1 MDLVLKKVTNWWQA
15 KIDGKLDSPVFKT
28 KAELLD
34 HYMVHHIVE
43 EVDTSTTELA
53 ISSDDDIFTKILKVA
68 IKSGCYLFT
77 SKPSNIEVLQPFVYK
92 LFYGKNVKI
101 VSVNDLLTVQA
112 GLLGF
117 LIGKD
122 WIHTDW
128 YKINEPL
135 GFMSWVLDMEYSA
148 SRAILLFVKL
158 YEIEERVSFI
168 NSVYTWPLKF

>member
-15 KIDGKLDSPVFKT
+15 KIDGKLESPVFKT

-43 EVDTSTTELA
+43 EDQPAADLS
-53 ISSDDDIFTKILKVA
+53 IDPDDDTFTKILKVA
-68 IKSGCYLFT
+68 IKSDCYLFS
-77 SKPSNIEVLQPFVYK
+77 SKPSNVEVLQPFVYK

-112 GLLGF
+112 GLISF

-122 WIHTDW
+122 WIYTDW

-168 NSVYTWPLKF
+168 NSVYTWPLTF

>member
-1 MDLVLKKVTNWWQA
+1 MDLVLKKVQGWWQA

-43 EVDTSTTELA
+43 EETANADLS
-53 ISSDDDIFTKILKVA
+53 IDPDDDTFTKILKVV
-68 IKSGCYLFT
+68 IKSGCYLF
-77 SKPSNIEVLQPFVYK
+77 SSNPSNVEVLQPFVYK
-92 LFYGKNVKI
+92 LYYWKNVKI

-122 WIHTDW
+122 WIETDW